1 MSTIPQLTRIL
12 INLSQSNSKVYG
24 IVSSPK
30 ARTGT
35 ESFGPAQRML
45 HARRGSI
52 AAPGDTVLDLGERYA
67 LGYFSKT
74 ANDEVF
80 RMFLLHFEGD
90 VMRKTEVQDPVS
102 GFYANKGVTK
112 VGHAY
117 YDCQQNGYGSDV
129 DKLKRNKYRIVTGFP
144 LQPGDMLDQYKIVQ
158 VQTELGVTIAEAE

>member
-1 MSTIPQLTRIL
+1 
-12 INLSQSNSKVYG
+12 
-24 IVSSPK
+24 
-30 ARTGT
+30 
-35 ESFGPAQRML
+35 
-45 HARRGSI
+45 
-52 AAPGDTVLDLGERYA
+52 
-67 LGYFSKT
+67 
-74 ANDEVF
+74 
-80 RMFLLHFEGD
+80 
-90 VMRKTEVQDPVS
+90 VS